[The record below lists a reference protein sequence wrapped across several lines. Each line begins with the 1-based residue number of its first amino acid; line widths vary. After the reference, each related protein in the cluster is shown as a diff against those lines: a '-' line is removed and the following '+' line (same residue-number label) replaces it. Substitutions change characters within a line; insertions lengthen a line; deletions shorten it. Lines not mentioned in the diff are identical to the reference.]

1 MSRKLKYPNLY
12 RCSALCIILLCVM
25 YCFLSSCAVE
35 KGKVYEKDGRLY
47 GETEGLFK
55 AKWDDYYLRGLS
67 YSVGGF
73 WEDAASDFMVAMQ
86 KRGNDQRRSRTYGMH
101 FIDYFPNRELGIAYF
116 NLGKFKEAMHFLEV
130 SLASVES
137 ARAKFYL
144 NRARKAW
151 LDETGLDTIPPAINV
166 KFPPPVYRTSSFSI
180 SVQGTARD
188 DFFVSNI
195 IFNGKPSRL
204 ELSRKEVLF
213 KEEFSLHPGKNVITL
228 QSEDILGKTS
238 APVTIQVKV
247 DREGPLVF
255 LEVEE
260 KSRNSLKVMGAVY
273 DKSAITRISL
283 NGRELIFEKSRLVT
297 INERFVIHNIKA
309 GAPIQFEA
317 EDVVGNKTTGH
328 LQAVSP
334 KNSASILSYPRIAFA
349 KSAYNPA
356 SLPIMTLPQLSGI
369 NLKGLRDGQTTF
381 FATISVEGNVRAEK
395 GICDLSINGQSL
407 LSLENDTSATLFLKL
422 LKEKKGRPLAFS
434 KTIKLTE
441 GDNTIITAFVDT
453 AEKVTEK
460 TITITRKIPRVRQ
473 MDSRMKVA
481 IFPFTEKRK
490 GKESLRNYV
499 YTFLTHSFVDQK
511 RFNLLGRTDLN
522 RTIKKQQ
529 ISQDALFD
537 QKTAFHLGRLMGTE
551 TVLIGDITA
560 SEKSIEILARLV
572 DNETSIVLAEEDLY
586 WEGNLNAGFREV
598 LDGLALKFKQHLP
611 LCEGA
616 VIDEKSDTATINLG
630 DDQSIRQGMR
640 FLVFRDSDP
649 TYDPVTG
656 KNLGRDTEILGLLY
670 AKEIAQEFSKTDIL
684 EKFSERGIRTGDK
697 VIAK

>member
-1 MSRKLKYPNLY
+1 M
-12 RCSALCIILLCVM
+12 C
-25 YCFLSSCAVE
+25 CFLTGCAVE

-47 GETEGLFK
+47 GETDGLFK

-67 YSVGGF
+67 YSEGGF

-86 KRGNDQRRSRTYGMH
+86 KRENDQRRARTYGMH

-116 NLGKFKEAMHFLEV
+116 NFGKFKEAMRFLEA

-166 KFPPPVYRTSSFSI
+166 QFPPPVYRTSSFSI

-255 LEVEE
+255 LEAEE
-260 KSRNSLKVMGAVY
+260 KSRNSFKVIGAVY
-273 DKSAITRISL
+273 DKSAIARISL
-283 NGRELIFEKSRLVT
+283 NGRKLVFEKSRLKT
-297 INERFVIHNIKA
+297 INELFGIQNVKA

-328 LQAVSP
+328 IQVVSP
-334 KNSASILSYPRIAFA
+334 KNSANISSYPCIAFA

-369 NLKGLRDGQTTF
+369 NLKGLRDGQAMFLNTV
-381 FATISVEGNVRAEK
+381 SVEGVVRAAK

-407 LSLENDTSATLFLKL
+407 LSLENNTSGTSFLKL

-434 KTIKLTE
+434 KTIKLKE
-441 GDNTIITAFVDT
+441 GGNTIITALADT

-499 YTFLTHSFVDQK
+499 YTFLTHSLVDQK

-522 RTIKKQQ
+522 RTLKKQQ
-529 ISQDALFD
+529 ISQEALFD

-551 TVLIGDITA
+551 TVLLGDIIA

-572 DNETSIVLAEEDLY
+572 DNETSIVLAEEDVY
-586 WEGNLNAGFREV
+586 WEGNLNAGFREI

-616 VIDEKSDTATINLG
+616 VIDEKPDTATINLG

-640 FLVFRDSDP
+640 FLVFRDNDP

-670 AKEIAQEFSKTDIL
+670 AKEIAQESSKADIL